1 MLVLSLPGLTCFIHP
16 VHTTREDHA
25 VARTSAQ
32 RLKGF
37 RDFLPESMALRKHV
51 IGTFERVF
59 QSYGFLPWETPTLEY
74 AETFDGKS
82 SEEAQ
87 TLMYRFADRGGREV
101 ALRYDLTVPLA
112 RVIGMHPDM
121 PMPFKRY
128 HIAPVW
134 RAERPQRGRFREFWQ
149 CDVDTVGTAQPSAD
163 AEIVAVVSE
172 CLTAVGFSAYRIAL
186 NNRKTLSALARYSGA
201 SPDQA
206 GHIYRSIDKLSKIGA
221 EGVRS
226 ELLDAGL
233 DPDGADRVLDLV
245 SIQGE
250 NTEVLDTL
258 ARYLAEDPEGVSGVR
273 EMRAV
278 LDLLPCFGVEASA
291 CMVDPALA
299 RGLDYYTGI
308 VFETLVDE
316 PKVGSVTGGGR
327 YDNLV
332 GAFAGRPLPTVGTS
346 LGLERIMEVLEELH
360 LTQAP
365 RASADVLVTVWDDSA
380 MPSAL
385 TLSTELRLVGVR
397 TEVYLGTSGNLR
409 RQLAHAD
416 KLGIPLT
423 LLAGPDERA
432 RDEVTV
438 RDMVTGEQR
447 PMSRHDAA
455 VQVRAMIATMQETP
469 A

>member
-1 MLVLSLPGLTCFIHP
+1 M
-16 VHTTREDHA
+16 
-25 VARTSAQ
+25 ARTSAQ

-37 RDFLPESMALRKHV
+37 RDFLPQTMALRKHV

-59 QSYGFLPWETPTLEY
+59 QTYGFLPWETPTLEY

-82 SEEAQ
+82 SEEVQ

-112 RVIGMHPDM
+112 RVIGMHPDL

-163 AEIVAVVSE
+163 AEIIAVVSE
-172 CLTAVGFSAYRIAL
+172 CLTAVGFSSYRIAL

-201 SPDQA
+201 SPGQA
-206 GHIYRSIDKLSKIGA
+206 RHIYRSIDKLSKIGTD
-221 EGVRS
+221 GVRA
-226 ELLDAGL
+226 ELQEAGL
-233 DPDGADRVLDLV
+233 TEDASDRVLDLV
-245 SIQGE
+245 SIEGDNSE
-250 NTEVLDTL
+250 ILDTME
-258 ARYLAEDPEGVSGVR
+258 RYLAADPEGVAGVQ

-278 LDLLPCFGVEASA
+278 LDLLPCFGVEPRV
-291 CMVDPALA
+291 CTVDPALA

-327 YDNLV
+327 YDDLV
-332 GAFAGRPLPTVGTS
+332 GAFAGHQLPTVGTS

-360 LTQAP
+360 LIQAP
-365 RASADVLVTVWDDSA
+365 RSAAAVLVTVWDETALPD
-380 MPSAL
+380 AL
-385 TLSTELRLVGVR
+385 TLSMELRLAGVP
-397 TEVYLGTSGNLR
+397 TEIYLGTPGNLR
-409 RQLAHAD
+409 KQLAHAD
-416 KLGIPLT
+416 KLGIPLAI
-423 LLAGPDERA
+423 LAGPDERA
-432 RDEVTV
+432 RDEVTM
-438 RDMVTGEQR
+438 RDMVTGEQQAMGR
-447 PMSRHDAA
+447 QGVAA
-455 VQVRAMIATMQETP
+455 RVRAMMQEMP
-469 A
+469 AQ

>member
-1 MLVLSLPGLTCFIHP
+1 M
-16 VHTTREDHA
+16 
-25 VARTSAQ
+25 ARTSAQ

-37 RDFLPESMALRKHV
+37 RDFLPQTMALRKHV

-59 QSYGFLPWETPTLEY
+59 QTYGFLPWETPTLEY

-112 RVIGMHPDM
+112 RVIGMHLDL

-163 AEIVAVVSE
+163 AEILAVVSE
-172 CLTAVGFSAYRIAL
+172 CLTAVGFSSYRIAL

-201 SPDQA
+201 SPNQA
-206 GHIYRSIDKLSKIGA
+206 RHIYRSIDKLSKIGA
-221 EGVRS
+221 DGVRV
-226 ELLDAGL
+226 ELQDAGL
-233 DPDGADRVLDLV
+233 TEDASERVLDLV
-245 SIQGE
+245 SIDGE
-250 NTEVLDTL
+250 NPEILDTL
-258 ARYLAEDPEGVSGVR
+258 ERYLASDPEGVAGVQ

-278 LDLLPCFGVEASA
+278 LDLLPCFGVEARV
-291 CMVDPALA
+291 CTVDPALA

-308 VFETLVDE
+308 VFETLIEE

-327 YDNLV
+327 YDDLV
-332 GAFAGRPLPTVGTS
+332 GAFAGRQLPTVGTS

-365 RASADVLVTVWDDSA
+365 RTSAAVLVTVWDETALTD
-380 MPSAL
+380 AL
-385 TLSTELRLVGVR
+385 TLSMELRRAGVS
-397 TEVYLGTSGNLR
+397 TEIYLGTPGNLR

-416 KLGIPLT
+416 KLGIPLAI
-423 LLAGPDERA
+423 LAGPDERS
-432 RDEVTV
+432 RDEVSV

-447 PMSRHDAA
+447 SMGRQGVAA
-455 VQVRAMIATMQETP
+455 RVRTMMPEMP
-469 A
+469 AQ

>member
-1 MLVLSLPGLTCFIHP
+1 M
-16 VHTTREDHA
+16 
-25 VARTSAQ
+25 ARTSAQ

-37 RDFLPESMALRKHV
+37 RDFLPQTMALRKHV

-112 RVIGMHPDM
+112 RVIGMHPDL

-163 AEIVAVVSE
+163 AEILAVVSE
-172 CLTAVGFSAYRIAL
+172 CLTAVGFSTYRIAL

-201 SPDQA
+201 SPGQA
-206 GHIYRSIDKLSKIGA
+206 GHIYRSIDKLSKIGVA
-221 EGVRS
+221 GVRA

-233 DPDGADRVLDLV
+233 AAEASDRVLELV
-245 SIQGE
+245 SIEGE
-250 NTEVLDTL
+250 NAEVLDTL
-258 ARYLAEDPEGVSGVR
+258 ERYLAADSEGVSGVR

-278 LDLLPCFGVEASA
+278 LDLLPCFGVEPRA
-291 CMVDPALA
+291 CTVDPALA

-308 VFETLVDE
+308 VFETLVEE

-327 YDNLV
+327 YDDLV

-365 RASADVLVTVWDDSA
+365 RVSADVLITVWDENA
-380 MPSAL
+380 LPNAL
-385 TLSTELRLVGVR
+385 TLSMELRLAGVP
-397 TEVYLGTSGNLR
+397 TEVYLGAPGNLR

-423 LLAGPDERA
+423 ILAGPDEHA

-447 PMSRHDAA
+447 PVARHGAA
-455 VQVRAMIATMQETP
+455 THLRAMIAATQETP

>member
-1 MLVLSLPGLTCFIHP
+1 
-16 VHTTREDHA
+16 
-25 VARTSAQ
+25 
-32 RLKGF
+32 
-37 RDFLPESMALRKHV
+37 MALRKHV

-112 RVIGMHPDM
+112 RVIGMHPDL

-163 AEIVAVVSE
+163 AEILAVVSE
-172 CLTAVGFSAYRIAL
+172 CLTAVGFSTYRIAL

-201 SPDQA
+201 SPGQA

-221 EGVRS
+221 DGVRA
-226 ELLDAGL
+226 ELLNAGL
-233 DPDGADRVLDLV
+233 AAEASDRVLELV
-245 SIQGE
+245 SIEGE
-250 NTEVLDTL
+250 NAEVLDTL
-258 ARYLAEDPEGVSGVR
+258 ERYLAADSEGVSGVR

-278 LDLLPCFGVEASA
+278 LDLLPCFGVEPRA
-291 CMVDPALA
+291 CTVDPALA

-308 VFETLVDE
+308 VFETLVEE

-327 YDNLV
+327 YDDLV

-360 LTQAP
+360 LTPAP
-365 RASADVLVTVWDDSA
+365 RVSADVLVTVWDENA
-380 MPSAL
+380 LPNAL
-385 TLSTELRLVGVR
+385 TLSMELRLAGVP
-397 TEVYLGTSGNLR
+397 TEVYLGAPGNLR
-409 RQLAHAD
+409 RQLTHAD

-423 LLAGPDERA
+423 ILAGPDEHA

-447 PMSRHDAA
+447 PVARHGAA
-455 VQVRAMIATMQETP
+455 THLRAMIAATQETP

>member
-1 MLVLSLPGLTCFIHP
+1 M
-16 VHTTREDHA
+16 
-25 VARTSAQ
+25 ARTSAQ

-37 RDFLPESMALRKHV
+37 RDFLPQTMALRKHV

-112 RVIGMHPDM
+112 RVIGMHPDL

-163 AEIVAVVSE
+163 AEILAVVSE
-172 CLTAVGFSAYRIAL
+172 CLTAVGFSTYRIAL

-201 SPDQA
+201 SPGQA

-221 EGVRS
+221 DGVRA

-233 DPDGADRVLDLV
+233 ATEASDRVLELV
-245 SIQGE
+245 SIEGE
-250 NTEVLDTL
+250 NAEVLDTL
-258 ARYLAEDPEGVSGVR
+258 ERYLAADSEGVSGVR

-278 LDLLPCFGVEASA
+278 LDLLPCFGVEPRA
-291 CMVDPALA
+291 CTVDPALA

-308 VFETLVDE
+308 VFETLVEE

-327 YDNLV
+327 YDDLV

-360 LTQAP
+360 LTKAP
-365 RASADVLVTVWDDSA
+365 RVSADVLVTVWDENA
-380 MPSAL
+380 LPNAL
-385 TLSTELRLVGVR
+385 TLSMELRLAGVP
-397 TEVYLGTSGNLR
+397 TEVYLGAPGNLR
-409 RQLAHAD
+409 RQLTHAD

-423 LLAGPDERA
+423 ILAGPDEHA

-447 PMSRHDAA
+447 PVARHGAA
-455 VQVRAMIATMQETP
+455 THLRAMIAATQETP

>member
-1 MLVLSLPGLTCFIHP
+1 M
-16 VHTTREDHA
+16 
-25 VARTSAQ
+25 ARTSAQ

-37 RDFLPESMALRKHV
+37 RDFLPQTMALRKHV

-112 RVIGMHPDM
+112 RVIGMHPDL

-163 AEIVAVVSE
+163 AEILAVVSE
-172 CLTAVGFSAYRIAL
+172 CLTAVGFSTYRIAL

-201 SPDQA
+201 SPGQA

-221 EGVRS
+221 DGVRA
-226 ELLDAGL
+226 ELLNAGL
-233 DPDGADRVLDLV
+233 AAEASDRVLELV
-245 SIQGE
+245 SIEGE
-250 NTEVLDTL
+250 NAEVLDTL
-258 ARYLAEDPEGVSGVR
+258 ERYLAADSEGVSGVR

-278 LDLLPCFGVEASA
+278 LDLLPCFGVEPRA
-291 CMVDPALA
+291 CTVDPALA

-308 VFETLVDE
+308 VFETLVEE

-327 YDNLV
+327 YDDLV

-360 LTQAP
+360 LTPAP
-365 RASADVLVTVWDDSA
+365 RVSADVLVTVWDENA
-380 MPSAL
+380 LPNAL
-385 TLSTELRLVGVR
+385 TLSMELRLAGVP
-397 TEVYLGTSGNLR
+397 TEVYLGAPGNLR
-409 RQLAHAD
+409 RQLTHAD

-423 LLAGPDERA
+423 ILAGPDEHA

-447 PMSRHDAA
+447 PVARHGAA
-455 VQVRAMIATMQETP
+455 THLRAMIAATQETP